1 MKARFLLKI
10 APIFLLFVF
19 DFSFQNFNPL
29 NFSFSK
35 CSLYLFNAEC
45 IDFKAFVVNKLLR
58 LLLNLFTIKLVL
70 SIFKTNVRPIWFYLS
85 SITILYIIDM
95 FLCYSTHP
103 LFINWHKVLNPI
115 LYSPLAGIGLSAWF
129 LSTSKSTQND

>member
-1 MKARFLLKI
+1 MKAKFILKI

-35 CSLYLFNAEC
+35 CSLYLFNVEC
-45 IDFKAFVVNKLLR
+45 IDFQAFAINKLLR

-70 SIFKTNVRPIWFYLS
+70 SIFKTEVKPIWLYLS
-85 SITILYIIDM
+85 LVTIIYIIDM

-115 LYSPLAGIGLSAWF
+115 LYSPLAGIGLLAWF
-129 LSTSKSTQND
+129 LSTSKSIQHD

>member
-1 MKARFLLKI
+1 MKAKFILKI

-35 CSLYLFNAEC
+35 CSLYLFNPTC
-45 IDFKAFVVNKLLR
+45 IDFEPFATNKLLR

-70 SIFKTNVRPIWFYLS
+70 NVFKTQIPNVK
-85 SITILYIIDM
+85 LYILGILLVYILDM
-95 FLCYSTHP
+95 FLCYSMHP
-103 LFINWHKVLNPI
+103 LFVNWHKVLNPI
-115 LYSPLAGIGLSAWF
+115 LYSPLAGIGLLAWF
-129 LSTSKSTQND
+129 ITKSKSTQND